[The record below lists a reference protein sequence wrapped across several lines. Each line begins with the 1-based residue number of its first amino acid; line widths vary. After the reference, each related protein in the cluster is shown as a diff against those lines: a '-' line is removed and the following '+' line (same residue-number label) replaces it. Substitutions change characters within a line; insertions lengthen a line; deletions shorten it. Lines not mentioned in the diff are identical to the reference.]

1 MIDPI
6 LSTVSA
12 LAGSGVGA
20 IAGTATTWI
29 TMRTRERAQ
38 SLRRTIS
45 RKEALYS
52 EFIDEAS
59 KLFTDALIHSLDD
72 PSKLVRFYALV
83 SKLRLVASPEV
94 ISLAEEVMRRI
105 VDQYDRPN
113 SEFHLPTD
121 HDEVR
126 DIDILR
132 RFSEACRLDL
142 DL

>member
-29 TMRTRERAQ
+29 TMKSRERAQ

-52 EFIDEAS
+52 AFIDEAAL
-59 KLFTDALIHSLDD
+59 LFTDALTHNLDD
-72 PSKLVRFYALV
+72 PSKLVRFYSVV
-83 SKLRLVASPEV
+83 SKLRLVASPQV

-105 VDQYDRPN
+105 VEQYDRPN
-113 SEFHLPTD
+113 GAFHLPTK
-121 HDEVR
+121 EEEAR

-142 DL
+142 DG